1 MSRSRGGSP
10 ACLGAQGTAG
20 WAKMGPRLPLDSLLD
35 VEARASTILF
45 IADDD
50 LVRARVESNRLSS
63 RMHAHDRV
71 APEHQPAIHQDVNTV
86 VRPGVQVDRL
96 RVRQVP
102 EAAPFHAEQ
111 SPRQRGIFI
120 PETRG

>member
-1 MSRSRGGSP
+1 
-10 ACLGAQGTAG
+10 
-20 WAKMGPRLPLDSLLD
+20 
-35 VEARASTILF
+35 
-45 IADDD
+45 
-50 LVRARVESNRLSS
+50 
-63 RMHAHDRV
+63 MHAHDRV

-86 VRPGVQVDRL
+86 VRPGVHVDRL

-120 PETRG
+120 QKREADLRGAILEQRLAGKADVRIERANEARWRRDHPVQDSTEGRQR